1 MNSIDIA
8 KQYYADFNMKNY
20 KGMLAALHPE
30 FKHDINQGATREGKE
45 KFEKFLAHMDK
56 CYDETLKD
64 MVFMSSPC
72 GTRVACEFVV
82 HGTYKST
89 DGNLP
94 AAKGQKYVIPAGTFF
109 EIRYGKIYRVTTY
122 YNLPSWIEMVKDS

>member
-8 KQYYADFNMKNY
+8 KQYYTDFNMKNY

-30 FKHDINQGATREGKE
+30 VKHDINQGATRVGKE

-64 MVFMSSPC
+64 MIFMSSTC

-82 HGTYKST
+82 QGTYKST

-94 AAKGQKYVIPAGTFF
+94 VAQGQKYIIPAGTFF
-109 EIRYGKIYRVTTY
+109 EIRYGKIYRITTY
-122 YNLPSWIEMVKDS
+122 YNLPAWIEMVKKS